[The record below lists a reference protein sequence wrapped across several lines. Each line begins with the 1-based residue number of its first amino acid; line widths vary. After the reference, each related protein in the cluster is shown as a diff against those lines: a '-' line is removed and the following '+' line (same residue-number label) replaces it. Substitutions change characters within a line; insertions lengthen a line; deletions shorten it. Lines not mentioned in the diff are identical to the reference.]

1 MDGVP
6 ELSNGGQMRRVTSR
20 TNRKGSA
27 AMELAVLLPLLLFL
41 FVAAVDFT
49 RIFHFSQVIGSCARN
64 GALYGSNLTTYT
76 SPYASIQAA
85 ALADA
90 TNLSPQ
96 PTVTSTTG
104 NDSSGNPFVR
114 VTVTWQYRAI
124 TGFPGIPNTVNISRT
139 VQMRVAP

>member
-1 MDGVP
+1 MKRD
-6 ELSNGGQMRRVTSR
+6 LSR
-20 TNRKGSA
+20 TKRRGSA
-27 AMELAVLLPLLLFL
+27 SMELAVLLPLLLFL

-49 RIFHFSQVIGSCARN
+49 RIFHFSQVIGNCARN
-64 GALYGSNLTTYT
+64 GALYRSNLTTYT
-76 SPYASIQAA
+76 SPYSTLQAA

-90 TNLSPQ
+90 TGLSPQ

-104 NDSSGNPFVR
+104 TDSSGNPFVR
-114 VTVTWQYRAI
+114 VTVAWQYQAI